1 MMVMDGTTFL
11 VGICKEAKSFCSKLK
26 LVYASVRLFG
36 SAYSIASC
44 QALLIGCRLLLN
56 VAVSK

>member
-1 MMVMDGTTFL
+1 MMVMDVTTFL
-11 VGICKEAKSFCSKLK
+11 LGICKEAKSLQQIETCLFQC
-26 LVYASVRLFG
+26 AQLFG

-56 VAVSK
+56 VDVSK